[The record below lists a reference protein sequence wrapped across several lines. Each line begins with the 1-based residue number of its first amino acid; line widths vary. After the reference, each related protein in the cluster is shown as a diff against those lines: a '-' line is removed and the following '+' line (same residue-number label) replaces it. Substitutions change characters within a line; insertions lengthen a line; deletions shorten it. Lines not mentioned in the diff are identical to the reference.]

1 MEGELR
7 GRVSLILCFVE
18 AFFELSDLDDV
29 WVNVSVAPKHMHI
42 SFFFFIS
49 LPLTLHT
56 MLGQI
61 YFLRARAIF

>member
-42 SFFFFIS
+42 SFFFF
-49 LPLTLHT
+49 LFH
-56 MLGQI
+56 
-61 YFLRARAIF
+61 FH